1 MQFWLL
7 NFVLGKTSVIDVWIH
22 AGNSLAMFLE
32 IVVAE
37 YTFRVFHFIYPIFVG
52 LIYLLF
58 TLIYYFAGG
67 VDSKG
72 NSNIYTIINWGDKPL
87 STGLV
92 VLGVAILL
100 IFLHMIALIIQL
112 LRRRIC
118 KKFCDSGTLE
128 INRTNGNVSTGV
140 VWNLNCI
147 TCKAFKCVSCANLVY
162 F

>member
-1 MQFWLL
+1 MNKLFTNAILIIES
-7 NFVLGKTSVIDVWIH
+7 FLGKTSVIDVWIH

-32 IVVAE
+32 ILVAE
-37 YTFRVFHFIYPIFVG
+37 YTFRVFHFIYTIFVG

-72 NSNIYTIINWGDKPL
+72 NSNIYTIIDWGEKPL

-92 VLGVAILL
+92 VLGIAILL
-100 IFLHMIALIIQL
+100 VLLHLIAVVIQL

-118 KKFCDSGTLE
+118 KKFGTC
-128 INRTNGNVSTGV
+128 ND
-140 VWNLNCI
+140 
-147 TCKAFKCVSCANLVY
+147 
-162 F
+162 